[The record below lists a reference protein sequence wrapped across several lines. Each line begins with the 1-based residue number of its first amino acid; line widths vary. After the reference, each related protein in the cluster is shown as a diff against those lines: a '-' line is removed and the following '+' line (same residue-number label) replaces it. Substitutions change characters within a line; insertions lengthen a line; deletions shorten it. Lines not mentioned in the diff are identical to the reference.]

1 MNSLRS
7 PRLRVILFSR
17 IAYAIVQSRN
27 MKITSP
33 ILILLV
39 LYCTSAMAAP
49 KIAAPMTQRIAR
61 LEVGIQGVEAIRAI
75 KRLQYAYGHY
85 AEFGLWN
92 DLADLFADK
101 GIGHYPSGNL
111 GKEAIRKL
119 FLEDI
124 GKGKL

>member
-101 GIGHYPSGNL
+101 GTGHYPSGNL